1 MFLVLLFKWWWAA
14 SLLADGTVCCVF
26 LAMNVLEVKFIG
38 DGDALEHI
46 VDRRE
51 GMDVSHS
58 PA

>member
-1 MFLVLLFKWWWAA
+1 M
-14 SLLADGTVCCVF
+14 LADGTVCFVF